1 MTRLVNIVL
10 VLLILCSGL
19 CRAQDA
25 EQLFQQAN
33 EAYQKGKYAEA
44 KGLYE
49 EVFARGYESGE
60 LYYNLGNA
68 WYKTGNVAKAILN
81 YERALKRIPGDDDV
95 LHNLKMA
102 NLMITDKIEP
112 VPRLFLWEYWDEFKG
127 AFSLDGLTW
136 FAYCAFALA
145 LTSLSGFVL
154 APSFKLRRLAFMGT
168 LLFGILC
175 VGITAL
181 AVAKHSD
188 LERTDIA
195 VVVSGITTI
204 KNSPDANSSDAF
216 VLHAGVKVQITDHVN
231 QWVKVRLADGK
242 VGWMESTAAEII

>member
-1 MTRLVNIVL
+1 MIRLLNIVL
-10 VLLILCSGL
+10 VFVILCPGYSL
-19 CRAQDA
+19 AQNA

-33 EAYQKGKYAEA
+33 EEYQKGKYAEA

-49 EVFARGYESGE
+49 EVFAKGYESGE

-68 WYKTGNVAKAILN
+68 WYKTGNVARAILN

-112 VPRLFLWEYWDEFKG
+112 APRLFVWEYWDGIKG

-136 FAYCAFALA
+136 FAYCVFALA
-145 LTSLSGFVL
+145 LASLSGFVV
-154 APSFKLRRLAFMGT
+154 APSFNLKRLAFMGA
-168 LLFGILC
+168 LLSGILC
-175 VGITAL
+175 VGITTL
-181 AVAKHSD
+181 AVAKHAD

-195 VVVSGITTI
+195 VVVSDITTI
-204 KNSPDANSSDAF
+204 KNSPDPNSTDAF

-242 VGWMESTAAEII
+242 IGWMESSAAEII